1 MNIWLLNHYAVSPNS
16 TGGTRHF
23 DLAEQLVQ
31 KGHTVTI
38 FASSFNHFNRV
49 ETQTYQSGN
58 FYKTEVIRGVKF
70 VWFKTP
76 KYKNSFERLLN
87 ISYFGLFL
95 KKGLKHFLRTER
107 PDFIIGS
114 SVHPLTALVGLKF
127 ANKNNIKFYFEERDL
142 WPQTFVDFGL
152 IKSTNPIAK
161 ILYRIEKKLYLQSD
175 KIIFLFENAYL
186 YAQSKGVNIDKIVYL
201 PNGFNP
207 NRNVSNRRLDSGLER
222 IFESLDGKKIC
233 TYIGSMN
240 LSNNLE
246 TIVELAKIM
255 RSEES
260 YHFLLIGNGNT
271 KKALIETV
279 KSNAL
284 NNVTIYDSVPKS
296 SVPVILKKS
305 HFGFISIKS
314 SPLYKWGMSMN
325 KLYDYL
331 SEGLPII
338 CYTDMEALGEIE
350 KSKAFYKSSDLN
362 QLKDFLL
369 NIDKFNSQFAKE
381 FAYKHYSWDILS
393 DKLIE
398 VMENDKKSD

>member
-23 DLAEQLVQ
+23 DLAEQLVK
-31 KGHTVTI
+31 KGHIVTI
-38 FASSFNHFNRV
+38 FASSFNHFNRK
-49 ETQTYQSGN
+49 ETQTYKSRN
-58 FYKTEVIRGVKF
+58 FYKTEVINGVRF

-76 KYKNSFERLLN
+76 QYKNTLERLLN
-87 ISYFGLFL
+87 ISCFGLFL
-95 KKGLKHFLRTER
+95 QKSLKYFLTLER
-107 PDFIIGS
+107 PDLIIGS
-114 SVHPLTALVGLKF
+114 SVHPLTALIGLKF
-127 ANKNNIKFYFEERDL
+127 AKKNNIKFYFEERDL

-152 IKSTNPIAK
+152 IKPTNPLAK
-161 ILYRIEKKLYLQSD
+161 ILYKIEKNLYLQSD

-186 YAQSKGVNIDKIVYL
+186 YAQSKGANIEKIIYL

-207 NRNVSNRRLDSGLER
+207 NRNINNQRLDSGLEK
-222 IFESLDGKKIC
+222 IFKRLDGKKIC

-246 TIVELAKIM
+246 SIVELAKIM
-255 RSEES
+255 RNEEN

-271 KKALIETV
+271 KKALIELV
-279 KSNAL
+279 KTDSL
-284 NNVTIYDSVPKS
+284 NNITIYDSVPKS
-296 SVPVILKKS
+296 SVPAILKKS

-338 CYTDMEALGEIE
+338 CYTDMEDLGEIE
-350 KSKAFYKSSDLN
+350 KSRAFYKSSDIYE
-362 QLKDFLL
+362 LKDFLL
-369 NIDKFNSQFAKE
+369 TIDNFNSQFVKE

-398 VMENDKKSD
+398 VMENDKKND